1 MKLEIKTPQL
11 PESVSDATVATWHK
25 KPGDAIE
32 RGEIIG
38 DLETDKVTLELPS
51 PEAGVLKSIEQQP
64 GAVVVSGQLL
74 AVIDVSAVASAS
86 ADLDANSASTVALAA
101 GSAGAG
107 ANGSVG
113 AGAVVGSGASSAGS
127 LRVAPAARRLIAE
140 HGLNATAI
148 AGSGK
153 HGTILKED
161 VLRHVREA
169 TAEGAAANA
178 GAANTNAAGATNAT
192 NANAARAAGTPS
204 LAARSTHTGSASAS
218 EPLMAAATPAP
229 AHTSHPMA
237 SDTRGDKRVPMT
249 RLRARTAERLVL
261 SRNETAALTTF
272 NEVNMAPVMALRKK
286 FGEEFLKHHGVKLG
300 FMSIFTHACIEAL
313 RVFPVVN
320 ASIDAGDVIY
330 HNYFDIGIAISSPK
344 GLVVPVIRNADQLT
358 LAQVEKQILDYGEK
372 AKGGKM
378 TLEDLTGGTFSI
390 TNGGIFGSMLST
402 PIINPPQTAILGMH
416 SIRQRPMAENGEVVI
431 QPVMYLALTYDHRLI
446 DGREA
451 VQFLVRIKDSIEEP
465 SRLLLNL

>member
-11 PESVSDATVATWHK
+11 PESVSDATVAAWHK
-25 KPGDAIE
+25 KPGDAVE
-32 RGEIIG
+32 RGEVIG
-38 DLETDKVTLELPS
+38 ELETDKVALELPS
-51 PEAGVLKSIEQQP
+51 PEAGVMKSIEQQP

-74 AVIDVSAVASAS
+74 AVIDVGAVASAS
-86 ADLDANSASTVALAA
+86 AGKDAGSASTAA
-101 GSAGAG
+101 GDAAAANAAASSGA
-107 ANGSVG
+107 A
-113 AGAVVGSGASSAGS
+113 ASSASS
-127 LRVAPAARRLIAE
+127 LRVAPAARRLIEE

-148 AGSGK
+148 AGTGK

-169 TAEGAAANA
+169 
-178 GAANTNAAGATNAT
+178 AAGATAP
-192 NANAARAAGTPS
+192 AAAPS
-204 LAARSTHTGSASAS
+204 APARSAPARSAPAAPAPAS
-218 EPLMAAATPAP
+218 EPLMATTTRPPAP
-229 AHTSHPMA
+229 TSRPLPT
-237 SDTRGDKRVPMT
+237 DTRGDKRVPMS
-249 RLRARTAERLVL
+249 RLRARTAERLVQ

-416 SIRQRPMAENGEVVI
+416 SIRPRPMAENGQVVI